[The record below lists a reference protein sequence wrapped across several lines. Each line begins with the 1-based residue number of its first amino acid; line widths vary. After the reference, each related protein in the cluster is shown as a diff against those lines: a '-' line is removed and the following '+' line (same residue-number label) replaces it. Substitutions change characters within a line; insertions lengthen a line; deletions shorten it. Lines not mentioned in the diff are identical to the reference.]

1 MFQMFFTEDR
11 TSPPDV
17 HRARVDDFDQG
28 NREGSYHIND
38 HHEFDD
44 INAMKVMQR
53 IKVAP

>member
-28 NREGSYHIND
+28 NEEGSYHIND